1 MIFKASDPDSLILS
15 AVVYVR
21 VNGSIV
27 RSMPV
32 PFVIAGVLI
41 AAVTAE
47 VSDCNSSSSTLPH
60 TVQVC
65 FLNPFSVSVGSF
77 TITHSPYVC
86 VAQALPSPSPS
97 SQPTAKI
104 AVIAITA
111 EATNSHSF
119 FNFVVMLDFS
129 FLYIFFARGF
139 PLVRSEPQKVA
150 LFRHRL
156 RRKGAFLIYAFRRTR
171 VRTRRTHRRLHIYY
185 IMKQAAFVKRSRDI
199 FLIFKNNLS
208 SVRGIT
214 RLNFSR
220 FCSVV
225 LPQNGALPQFCK

>member
-1 MIFKASDPDSLILS
+1 M
-15 AVVYVR
+15 
-21 VNGSIV
+21 
-27 RSMPV
+27 

-150 LFRHRL
+150 LFSSSVAPQGRL
-156 RRKGAFLIYAFRRTR
+156 FNICVPPYACAYAAEAPTSAYLLYHETGGVCQAFKRYFFNIQKLSFFRTVDNSSEFFAFLFRRPPAK
-171 VRTRRTHRRLHIYY
+171 RRF
-185 IMKQAAFVKRSRDI
+185 AAI
-199 FLIFKNNLS
+199 L
-208 SVRGIT
+208 
-214 RLNFSR
+214 
-220 FCSVV
+220 
-225 LPQNGALPQFCK
+225 